1 VEALVAATSSG
12 DSGGACDVNA
22 VDRMGR
28 SPLDV
33 APGAG
38 AGAGTG
44 RGSTV
49 REVLVL
55 NPTS

>member
-1 VEALVAATSSG
+1 MAATSSG